1 MSKINIEFKDRIV
14 EFPNRYSLTDN
25 GDGTYTLTPFP
36 GEITEEGTPV
46 NAADLNKMCNAI
58 NSALL
63 QSVTFTES
71 GVWVCPQGVS
81 TVDVWVVGGGGGG
94 GDASDI
100 QGGSTGG
107 GGTGGEC
114 NLFTVPVTAGQ
125 TYEVIVG
132 NGGYKAAG
140 GYSQFGSSTYRSNG
154 GARGSDNTIFGGGC
168 AGGPLS
174 STKDGVGGV
183 PESINPYNNIPYAAG
198 GGAGHYPV
206 GGDGGICGGGG
217 GGGITSGKGG
227 IGYNGLQS
235 GNDGAPPSQGAAHG
249 GNAGDNTGAG
259 GGGARSSAV
268 YGASGGRGGS
278 GIVIIYYRQILN
290 D

>member
-46 NAADLNKMCNAI
+46 NAANLNEMCNAI

-71 GVWVCPQGVS
+71 GAWVCPQGVS
-81 TVDVWVVGGGGGG
+81 TVDVWVVGGGGAG
-94 GDASDI
+94 ASNR
-100 QGGSTGG
+100 QGGSGGG

-132 NGGYKAAG
+132 DGGRDAAG

-154 GARGSDNTIFGGGC
+154 GARGSENTIFGGGC

-198 GGAGHYPV
+198 GGAGHSSG

-217 GGGITSGKGG
+217 GGGNTGGNGG
-227 IGYNGLQS
+227 ISYNGLQS
-235 GNDGAPPSQGAAHG
+235 GNNGDSSSTSAGG

-259 GGGARSSAV
+259 GGGARGSAV
-268 YGASGGRGGS
+268 YGAFGGKGGS

>member
-46 NAADLNKMCNAI
+46 NAANLNEMCNAI

-63 QSVTFTES
+63 QSITFTKS

-94 GDASDI
+94 ASNRQD
-100 QGGSTGG
+100 GSGGG

-132 NGGYKAAG
+132 NGGSSGATG

-154 GARGSDNTIFGGGC
+154 GAGGSENTIFGGGC

-183 PESINPYNNIPYAAG
+183 PESINPYNIIPYAAG
-198 GGAGHYPV
+198 GGAGHSSV

-217 GGGITSGKGG
+217 GGGNTGGNGG

-235 GNDGAPPSQGAAHG
+235 GNNGDSSSTSASG
-249 GNAGDNTGAG
+249 GRAGDNTGAG
-259 GGGARSSAV
+259 GGGAWSTGINLAF
-268 YGASGGRGGS
+268 GGSGGS